1 MESAIS
7 SSLSCWEGGED
18 RPVLTKFGV
27 LRADLLYSRKVTA
40 RLEDLKLRLFILVAL
55 LVGLTVQQA
64 EGAPAE
70 YSVSI
75 KLRPSE
81 DSQVK
86 ELSPWLKKL
95 ADRVGASVLSRERDI
110 DKVSV
115 GSGNPGTANTFAQ
128 APITKPI
135 KCFIL
140 LKEDGK
146 HAIRTVQVPRHGAR
160 DVGLDRVTKEVV
172 AKAFPMAPPPNV
184 LPFEREVVLAFQPS
198 AGKLDIIASVS
209 SPDEEPRNI
218 DMFDIEPSEPGISLE
233 QLLHG
238 PPGTYY
244 GGYDARFERH

>member
-1 MESAIS
+1 MA
-7 SSLSCWEGGED
+7 
-18 RPVLTKFGV
+18 VLTKFGV

-40 RLEDLKLRLFILVAL
+40 KLEDLNLRLFILVAL

-95 ADRVGASVLSRERDI
+95 ADRVGMSVLSRARDI

-115 GSGNPGTANTFAQ
+115 GSGNPGTANTFVQ

-140 LKEDGK
+140 LEEDGK
-146 HAIRTVQVPRHGAR
+146 PDIRTVQSPTHGAR

-172 AKAFPMAPPPNV
+172 AKAFPMAPPPNI
-184 LPFEREVVLAFQPS
+184 LPFEREVVLAFQPT
-198 AGKLDIIASVS
+198 AGKLDITASVS
-209 SPDEEPRNI
+209 SPDKEPRNI
-218 DMFDIEPSEPGISLE
+218 DWFDIEPSEPGISLE

-238 PPGTYY
+238 PPGTNC
-244 GGYDARFERH
+244 GGYEARFERH